1 MINRR
6 RFAKASIATLIG
18 CAAFGRNGFAATENS
33 FAALASA
40 FAKIEIDGGGRLG
53 VAVLDTHSG
62 ASAGYRADERFP
74 MCSTYKILVAAAT
87 LARVDAGEE
96 QLARRIRYEASEV
109 LSYAPITKEHVGG
122 DGMSIAELCEA
133 AVTVSDNTAAN
144 LILASLGGP
153 AALTRYV
160 RTLGDEFTRLDRVEP
175 DLNEASPDDPRDT
188 TTPASMAKNLQALA
202 AGAALSAPSR
212 DLLNGWLVA
221 CKTGD
226 AKIRAGLPKTWR
238 VGDKT
243 GSGGYGS
250 TNDVAVVWPVE
261 GPPVAVAAYLTGTTA
276 SGEARNAALAS
287 VGRAV
292 AQVLAG

>member
-1 MINRR
+1 MITRR
-6 RFAKASIATLIG
+6 LFARTAA
-18 CAAFGRNGFAATENS
+18 AAFLGAIGQTGRGRAAEDAAGTFADEIARIENPS
-33 FAALASA
+33 
-40 FAKIEIDGGGRLG
+40 EGRLG
-53 VAVLDTHSG
+53 VAVLDTRSG
-62 ASAGYRADERFP
+62 VMAGHRADERFP
-74 MCSTYKILVAAAT
+74 MCSTFKILAAAAT

-96 QLARRIRYEASEV
+96 QLARRVRYEASEV
-109 LSYAPITKEHVGG
+109 LSYAPITKEHVEGE
-122 DGMSIAELCEA
+122 GMSIAELCEA

-153 AALTRYV
+153 AMLTRYV

-188 TTPASMAKNLQALA
+188 TTPAAMAKNLRALT

-212 DLLNGWLVA
+212 DLLIAWLVA
-221 CKTGD
+221 CKTGE
-226 AKIRAGLPKTWR
+226 AKLRAGLPKTWR

-250 TNDVAVVWPVE
+250 TNDVAVIWPGE
-261 GPPVAVAAYLTGTTA
+261 RPPVIVAAYLTGTTA
-276 SGEARNAALAS
+276 SGEARNAVLAS
-287 VGRAV
+287 VGRVV